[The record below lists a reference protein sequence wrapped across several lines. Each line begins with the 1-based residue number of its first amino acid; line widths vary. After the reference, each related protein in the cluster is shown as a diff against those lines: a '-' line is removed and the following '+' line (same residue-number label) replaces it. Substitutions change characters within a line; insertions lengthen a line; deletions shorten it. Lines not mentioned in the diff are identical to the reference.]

1 MCPSRA
7 RLAVVT
13 LSFVVA
19 LLAGCGGGDDTPTV
33 GGVGD
38 ACAVEADCRVGLI
51 CDEGRC
57 TPRGDSLNG
66 DPCTLTAECAAGLF
80 CGPRR
85 RCEPA
90 GSGGTGDACATTADC
105 AMGLVCATVR
115 GESQCASAGSGD
127 LGDACDDDRD
137 CFAGL
142 TCRDDGGRRV
152 CASGPGTM
160 DGGAD
165 RDGGM
170 GSDGGADRD
179 GGAED
184 AGPSDAG
191 EPIDAGPGPYPIGGR
206 VTGLAGGFVE
216 LALNGSETLRVDA
229 DGAFTFATLVP
240 RLAPWEV
247 ALRTPPEGRV
257 CTVSGA
263 RGVASGPVDFVA
275 VDCNAGAPVATWEP
289 VTPPSEAITRRF
301 NDVWVADA
309 ERVYVVGPVNS
320 VLAWDGTAFAME
332 PLPTTGRT
340 FYSVSGTDREHIW
353 VGGSSSLMLYFDGA
367 RWAELT
373 VGSGQNWQGMW
384 APEGRVETEPPERW
398 IKEWIPQT
406 VVWAVSSG
414 GRIARFDG
422 TTWSVESSEVGD
434 YFAIDGFDDANL
446 YVARNVGRVLS
457 GASGAFTRGWDMG
470 GPTSEYRGITVFQT
484 GFDERSTRD
493 VDETAWDIV
502 AVGATIDDR
511 ALIVRGRAAYVD
523 VPFGRPR
530 LEVTWAAESA
540 PAGTPALEDVWGISR
555 DAIWAVGLAGTV
567 LRHDGTRWVRQDS
580 GTTEDLRAVD
590 GLDAA
595 NVWIVGDG
603 GAILRGR

>member
-1 MCPSRA
+1 MRHSLSRA
-7 RLAVVT
+7 ARA
-13 LSFVVA
+13 SFLVGIA
-19 LLAGCGGGDDTPTV
+19 LVAGCGEAPQTEPV
-33 GGVGD
+33 GVGD
-38 ACAVEADCRVGLI
+38 ACTVEADCRVGLV

-57 TPRGDSLNG
+57 APRGDSLNG
-66 DPCTLTAECAAGLF
+66 DACTLTAECAASLY

-85 RCEPA
+85 TCEPA
-90 GSGGTGDACATTADC
+90 GEGGSGTPCTATGDC

-115 GESQCASAGSGD
+115 GESQCADAGSGD
-127 LGDACDDDRD
+127 LGDACDDARD
-137 CFAGL
+137 CLAGL
-142 TCRDDGGRRV
+142 TCRDEGGRRV
-152 CASGPGTM
+152 CASGAGSM
-160 DGGAD
+160 DGGTP
-165 RDGGM
+165 RDGATGDASM
-170 GSDGGADRD
+170 DGGVM
-179 GGAED
+179 
-184 AGPSDAG
+184 DAG
-191 EPIDAGPGPYPIGGR
+191 EPVDAGPGPYPIGGR

-216 LALNGSETLRVDA
+216 LALNGSETLRVEA

-240 RLAPWEV
+240 RLSPWEV

-257 CTVSGA
+257 CTVSGG

-289 VTPPSEAITRRF
+289 VTPPSVAITRRF

-332 PLPTTGRT
+332 TLPTTGRT

-353 VGGSSSLMLYFDGA
+353 VGGSSSLMLFYDGA
-367 RWAELT
+367 RWSELT
-373 VGSGQNWQGMW
+373 VGTGQNWQGMW
-384 APEGRVETEPPERW
+384 APEGRVESEPPGIW
-398 IKEWIPQT
+398 VKEWIPQT

-422 TTWSVESSEVGD
+422 TTWNIETSEVGD

-457 GASGAFTRGWDMG
+457 GATGAFTRAWDMG
-470 GPTSEYRGITVFQT
+470 GPTSEYRGITVFQSA
-484 GFDERSTRD
+484 FDERSTTD

-511 ALIVRGRAAYVD
+511 ALIVRGRAAYMD

-530 LEVTWAAESA
+530 LEVMWAAESA
-540 PAGTPALEDVWGISR
+540 PAGTPALEDVWGIAR
-555 DAIWAVGLAGTV
+555 DAIWAVGAAGTV
-567 LRHDGTRWVRQDS
+567 LRHDGTRWVRQPS